1 MFPLYDENR
10 IKGRISYV
18 TVGLIA
24 LNVFF
29 YLYTV
34 FNLEY
39 YVNAFGFAPSHLS
52 DGRVFTIFT
61 SMFLHGNLFH
71 LIGNIWFLWIFG
83 EALEAKLGSLKFLAF
98 YLACGV
104 GGAIVFSLAM
114 ADPSAIAIGA
124 SGAISGVLGGY
135 LVMFPKNKIRALVPL
150 IFFFTTISIPAVIY
164 IFIWFLYQIFSL
176 SSIETTVA
184 YWGHVGGFIT
194 GMFLIKEFKRL

>member
-10 IKGRISYV
+10 IKGRISFV
-18 TVGLIA
+18 TISLIA

-39 YVNAFGFAPSHLS
+39 YINIFGFAPSHLF
-52 DGRVFTIFT
+52 DGRIFTVFT

-71 LIGNIWFLWIFG
+71 LIGNMWFLWVFG

-104 GGAIVFSLAM
+104 GGAVVYSLAM
-114 ADPSAIAIGA
+114 VDPSTIVIGA

-135 LVMFPKNKIRALVPL
+135 LILLPKNKIKAFVPL
-150 IFFFTTISIPAVIY
+150 IFFISVPAVVY

-194 GMFLIKEFKRL
+194 GMLLIKRIKRI